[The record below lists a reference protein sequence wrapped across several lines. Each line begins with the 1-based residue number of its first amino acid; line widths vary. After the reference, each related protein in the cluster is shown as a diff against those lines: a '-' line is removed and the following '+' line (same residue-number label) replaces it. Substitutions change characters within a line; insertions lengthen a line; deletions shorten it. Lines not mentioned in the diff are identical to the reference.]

1 MFKLVQNE
9 IWIPLKIWLCTALH
23 KDEKVVLLH
32 EDMQLWVLDTDIM
45 CSDLVKFS
53 CSESLSHPIRIDPT
67 FNMGPIP
74 IVHAPD
80 VSKHFPLSCS
90 PNFPRA
96 LYLDERTLTYEP
108 IVNFNI
114 ASKFV

>member
-67 FNMGPIP
+67 FNMVTQVVYKQLFLRTKRYGQNPVFLVP
-74 IVHAPD
+74 TMLHH
-80 VSKHFPLSCS
+80 KK
-90 PNFPRA
+90 NF
-96 LYLDERTLTYEP
+96 DTYK
-108 IVNFNI
+108 VL
-114 ASKFV
+114 A